1 MHMRSLSVSLT
12 TSLYHLQIIPQD
24 LEENS
29 EFKMTD
35 KISLR
40 SDGSTLK
47 KLKSTNHKKVI
58 FNDLLVEL
66 YKNYNPFEKSF
77 IGVHIFKCRFF

>member
-1 MHMRSLSVSLT
+1 MSLT

-66 YKNYNPFEKSF
+66 YKKFYNPFEKSF

>member
-1 MHMRSLSVSLT
+1 MHIISLSVSLT

-47 KLKSTNHKKVI
+47 KLKSMNHKKVI

-66 YKNYNPFEKSF
+66 YKKLFEKSL

>member
-1 MHMRSLSVSLT
+1 MHIISLSVSLT

-47 KLKSTNHKKVI
+47 KLKSMNHKKVI
-58 FNDLLVEL
+58 FNDFLVKL
-66 YKNYNPFEKSF
+66 YKKLFEKSF
-77 IGVHIFKCRFF
+77 IGVHIFKCGLF

>member
-1 MHMRSLSVSLT
+1 MSLT

-58 FNDLLVEL
+58 FNDFLVKL
-66 YKNYNPFEKSF
+66 YKKLNPFEKSF
-77 IGVHIFKCRFF
+77 IGVHIFKCGLF